1 VLPAAA
7 VVNARKLRSGR
18 SPGKSNTLT
27 RKQTGFFADSK
38 CGLMRT

>member
-1 VLPAAA
+1 VG
-7 VVNARKLRSGR
+7 ARKLRSGR
-18 SPGKSNTLT
+18 TPDKSNALT